1 MLLKKVIIT
10 RARTTWP
17 TVMLATNRTANVIG
31 RKNNLNNS
39 IIDKTG
45 DSTKVTPVGTKCLK
59 KFL

>member
-1 MLLKKVIIT
+1 
-10 RARTTWP
+10 
-17 TVMLATNRTANVIG
+17 MLATNRTANVIG